1 MHDDL
6 TRAPLHRRHDSLKQC
21 LIVAAALF
29 LVAAVSVLAPRLAH
43 SAATVELSR
52 APGQIIPDRNF
63 VHDIAIELV
72 DPGREGLELSA
83 RLSDEGGLIQRPI
96 DWRIRSAAGEPVF
109 AGQVGIADVALPPG
123 DYRIEARYGNAA
135 LTRDLTLL
143 EGNRLIVSF
152 VLDVGGLRVLP
163 RLKGLGF
170 PEVDT
175 ESLVYAADGTATPYD
190 HLVLAT
196 GSYSFIP
203 PMTGVR
209 TDDGELLPGV
219 HGFRTIDET
228 RAMLDAVA
236 RCRKAVVMGGGLLG
250 LEAARALQGHGLQ
263 VELVHA
269 MPHLMNMQLAP
280 EAGAILKKSVESLGI
295 AVHLDVFATEVI
307 GGDRVRG
314 VGLADGRRLDADLL
328 VVAAGVRP
336 NTDIAVRSG
345 LEVERGI
352 VVDDQLRTD
361 DPDVY
366 AIGECAQHRGEV
378 YGLVAPAWE
387 HATVLAD
394 VLTGTDPTAEYHGS
408 RTATKLKVAGVDV
421 ATMGIN
427 TPERDDDEFLVI
439 SEPRRGVHLSV
450 VIRDDRLVGATLLGD
465 TRKVAFLTQ
474 AFDRGLA
481 LPEERIT
488 LLVDLS
494 DGAGSASGMLSVA
507 EMPAE
512 SQVCNC
518 NGVTKGAICGAVAD
532 GCGSVGEVMD
542 ATRAGKG
549 CGSCKGLV
557 KQIVEWAAD
566 GDLAED
572 PTASYYVPGI
582 PLAKPELMTAIRE
595 QDLRSVSAVFAAL
608 APGGTEDATS
618 KMGLTS
624 LLKMI
629 WGVDFIPEKDGE
641 FINDRV
647 HANIQRDGTFSV
659 VPQMKGGVTTPAQLR
674 RIADVAEKYEVPMVK
689 ITGGQRIDLLG
700 VRKEDLPAMWDDLG
714 MPSGYAYGK
723 SMRTVKTCVGSDFCR
738 FGLGDSTQL
747 GIDLETRFQGIESP
761 AKMKLAVVGCPRN
774 CAEAYVKDVGVV
786 AVGTGRWEVYVGG
799 AAGASVRKGDL
810 LATVGSPEE
819 VITLAG
825 RFMQYYR
832 ENANWLER
840 TYDFV
845 PRVGLDRIKAV
856 LLDDSEGIVA
866 DLDAGLQRSIDAYR
880 DPWGQDARQPATPG
894 QFRTSLP
901 LIALPKVP
909 VR

>member
-1 MHDDL
+1 MAAVLGGRAEGLTALHLDDDL
-6 TRAPLHRRHDSLKQC
+6 DTRSR
-21 LIVAAALF
+21 
-29 LVAAVSVLAPRLAH
+29 LVVVGNGMAGARFVEEVLERGGGDQFRITVFGDEPHGNYNRIMLSPVLAGEEHEDDIVLNSHDWYADNGVVLEAGVRADRIDT
-43 SAATVELSR
+43 AAK
-52 APGQIIPDRNF
+52 
-63 VHDIAIELV
+63 LV
-72 DPGREGLELSA
+72 
-83 RLSDEGGLIQRPI
+83 
-96 DWRIRSAAGEPVF
+96 F
-109 AGQVGIADVALPPG
+109 
-123 DYRIEARYGNAA
+123 
-135 LTRDLTLL
+135 
-143 EGNRLIVSF
+143 
-152 VLDVGGLRVLP
+152 
-163 RLKGLGF
+163 
-170 PEVDT
+170 
-175 ESLVYAADGTATPYD
+175 AADGTVTPYD

-203 PMTGVR
+203 PMKGVR

-219 HGFRTIDET
+219 YGFRTIDET
-228 RAMLDAVA
+228 RAMLDAVG
-236 RCRKAVVMGGGLLG
+236 RCKKAVVMGGGLLG
-250 LEAARALQGHGLQ
+250 LEAARALQSHGLH

-269 MPHLMNMQLAP
+269 MPYLMNMQLDP

-295 AVHLDVFATEVI
+295 AVHLDVFATDVI

-314 VGLADGRRLDADLL
+314 VGLADGRQIEADLL
-328 VVAAGVRP
+328 VIAAGVRP

-361 DPDVY
+361 DPDIY
-366 AIGECAQHRGEV
+366 AIGECAQHRGAV

-387 HATVLAD
+387 HAQVLAD
-394 VLTGTDPTAEYHGS
+394 VLTGTDPDAEYHGS

-421 ATMGIN
+421 ATMGVN
-427 TPERDDDEFLVI
+427 TPQRDDDEFLVI

-450 VIRDDRLVGATLLGD
+450 VIRDDKLIGATLLGD
-465 TRKVAFLTQ
+465 TRKVAYLTQ
-474 AFDRGLA
+474 AFDRGSP
-481 LPEERIT
+481 LPEERIR

-494 DGAGSASGMLSVA
+494 DGAEEVGVA
-507 EMPAE
+507 EMPGD

-518 NGVTKGAICGAVAD
+518 NGVSKQVLCDTVAEGCTSVGAV
-532 GCGSVGEVMD
+532 MD
-542 ATRAGKG
+542 RTRAGKG
-549 CGSCKGLV
+549 CGSCKSLV

-566 GDLAED
+566 GAVTED
-572 PTASYYVPGI
+572 PSASWYVPGI
-582 PLAKPELMTAIRE
+582 PMAKPELMAAIRE

-608 APGGTEDATS
+608 APGGQEDARS

-624 LLKMI
+624 LLRMI
-629 WGVDFIPEKDGE
+629 WGTEYVQENDAK

-674 RIADVAEKYEVPMVK
+674 RIAEVAEKYEVPMVK
-689 ITGGQRIDLLG
+689 VTGGQRIDLLG

-723 SMRTVKTCVGSDFCR
+723 SFRTVKTCVGSDFCR

-786 AVGTGRWEVYVGG
+786 AVGNGKWEVYVGG
-799 AAGASVRKGDL
+799 AAGATVRKGDL
-810 LATVGSPEE
+810 LATVDSPEAVLE
-819 VITLAG
+819 LAG
-825 RFMQYYR
+825 RFLQYYR

-845 PRVGLDRIKAV
+845 PRVGLEKIKAV
-856 LLDDSEGIVA
+856 LLEDSEGICA
-866 DLDAGLQRSIDAYR
+866 DLDAGMQRSIDAYT
-880 DPWGQDARQPATPG
+880 DPWGQDGRQPATPG
-894 QFRTSLP
+894 QFRPSLP
-901 LIALPKVP
+901 LVDLPKVP